1 MIETTTYKCE
11 YCGAEFDDEHEA
23 YCHEWVCRYKDV
35 TKRKD
40 SCLGFY
46 REDGTEIKFGDVAFV
61 WADFDNDVYAFT
73 VGNESD
79 IKFVKELFDYC
90 GFGNPFPT
98 IINEANLNYYSLY
111 YGIWWFDADM
121 YHGAWVRVDDQIKRW
136 TDIKNKFIK
145 DGQYMFGKIMEYMFG
160 GFLIVF
166 TGILM
171 IVIIALIVWLIIDF
185 IKNGA

>member
-1 MIETTTYKCE
+1 MIETTIYKCE
-11 YCGAEFDDEHEA
+11 CCGAEFDNECEA
-23 YCHEWVCRYKDV
+23 HFHEWVCRYKDV

-46 REDGTEIKFGDVAFV
+46 REDGTEIKFDDVAFV

-79 IKFVKELFDYC
+79 IKFVKELFNYC

-111 YGIWWFDADM
+111 YGIWWFDVDM
-121 YHGAWVRVDDQIKRW
+121 YHGTWVRVDDQIKKW

-145 DGQYMFGKIMEYMFG
+145 DG
-160 GFLIVF
+160 
-166 TGILM
+166 
-171 IVIIALIVWLIIDF
+171 
-185 IKNGA
+185 